1 MCPLDPLCYL
11 PFQSYHMPPNVV
23 ALPPGTFYCSKDT
36 AVKMKNGKPIPNC
49 RKLGI
54 GFPFSF
60 FTAVSLIIM
69 FRISGSGDLGDL
81 GDLGEIGVPFFTAEF
96 LRIYS

>member
-60 FTAVSLIIM
+60 FTAVSLIM
-69 FRISGSGDLGDL
+69 FRI
-81 GDLGEIGVPFFTAEF
+81 GEPPHPTHLANLTILTNTKN
-96 LRIYS
+96 R